1 MAKTQKSSKKTFI
14 IVAVMVLALI
24 LIDFS
29 PAGGNIR
36 FYAKWIEC
44 GGRPVQTA
52 SWKGIAWYEPAPVFA
67 LVRSKQWFCT
77 PLQAEQ
83 AGYSA
88 NSQAYEFPHLTE
100 DEAKALFEPK

>member
-14 IVAVMVLALI
+14 IVAVIVLTLI

-29 PAGGNIR
+29 PVGGNIR

-52 SWKGIAWYEPAPVFA
+52 SWKGTAWYEPAPVFS
-67 LVRSKQWFCT
+67 LVRSKHWFCT
-77 PLQAEQ
+77 PPFKLSKLGTPRILKHMSFLTLQ
-83 AGYSA
+83 
-88 NSQAYEFPHLTE
+88 
-100 DEAKALFEPK
+100 KMK